1 MAERLRVATQRRALR
16 LQDIGGGWRGVRE
29 RAKERGSERG
39 ERDER
44 GERGERDA
52 GAIEGARRVGGNWG
66 KWQSERAKG

>member
-1 MAERLRVATQRRALR
+1 MAERLATQRRALR

-39 ERDER
+39 ER